1 MTIEV
6 LEKTIPK
13 PITSYR
19 KEQILDS
26 LVKEIPQRT
35 IASQHSISQ
44 PRISKINQE
53 NREVIT
59 QRKQELLSQLP
70 NVVESVTKDVETNGK
85 LSIDFSK
92 NIDNLTIGEKL
103 QLKAQLDKTNV
114 NILKIA
120 GIFPS
125 NALLNFN
132 QFNQDN
138 RQINIE
144 PSIMKL
150 FSSSPGGFSD
160 NMEAVDMEE
169 VSDDDDRCDNVDNP

>member
-6 LEKTIPK
+6 LEK
-13 PITSYR
+13 PIQNITRYQ
-19 KEQILDS
+19 KEEILTS

-53 NREVIT
+53 NKEIIT

-70 NVVESVTKDVETNGK
+70 SVVESVTKDVQTNGK
-85 LSIDFSK
+85 LSIDFSE

-160 NMEAVDMEE
+160 NMEVVDMEE
-169 VSDDDDRCDNVDNP
+169 VSDDDKS